1 MDPYLLVFKYIFFCS
16 AFIIYSK
23 EHLEKLKYPGAHDM
37 LLAAICKAANLG
49 SPFIILSTDWVYPPK
64 SGDLSFSGSAE
75 MVSTVHIYAY

>member
-1 MDPYLLVFKYIFFCS
+1 
-16 AFIIYSK
+16 
-23 EHLEKLKYPGAHDM
+23 M
-37 LLAAICKAANLG
+37 LLATICKAANLG